1 MSTTNTNTNTINN
14 NTQVFFGPMTK
25 HNTLII
31 FLKNINKFINKIK
44 YIIIHFLY
52 ENPIQIIPIEALVK
66 ELKGLNNIIAKFNT
80 NELSKKLEYLKDSG
94 DLPITQLNKKKIL
107 TDTKT
112 KTNSKTKKRAKILQ
126 RQSQRQNKKNKSKKN
141 NAI

>member
-1 MSTTNTNTNTINN
+1 MFERLYKDFNN
-14 NTQVFFGPMTK
+14 LNEYKMQ
-25 HNTLII
+25 I
-31 FLKNINKFINKIK
+31 INKIK

-52 ENPIQIIPIEALVK
+52 DNPIQIIPIEALVK

-80 NELSKKLEYLKDSG
+80 NEVSKKLEYLKDSG

-112 KTNSKTKKRAKILQ
+112 KTNSKIKTKKRVKIIQ
-126 RQSQRQNKKNKSKKN
+126 RQRQNTKNKSKNTNKTKKTK
-141 NAI
+141 I